1 MTEIQVKT
9 AVREYFAGALFS
21 DFLVRVDDD
30 HPNLC
35 TIHFGSTQNG
45 IADVVLC
52 NKDEAFVAIAECKS
66 SGIGIN
72 DAGREQ
78 LKSYL
83 NSKGTRFGILAASI
97 NSEKWVFAENL
108 GGNKFRVVEK
118 SYFEKHVLDPPTTEW
133 TQQNVLKWKSKAE
146 ALKSDAQKWKSM
158 AEETESIAQEWKS
171 TAEKL
176 KSDAQKWKS
185 MAEETESIAQ
195 EWKSTAEKLKSD
207 AQKWKSWTQRAAAII
222 VLSILLSIASHFI
235 GTSPPAST
243 NGFANRNDLY
253 QVMRIIDGDTV
264 EIEYEGARTSVQLIG
279 VNAPETVHPGKPVER
294 YGREATAF
302 LQKLVLNRFV
312 YFEFDG
318 SKKDQY
324 DRLLA
329 YVRRDSDDLFVNVE
343 IIRQGYGKTD
353 DRYPFKYMKLFEY
366 HGFQAR
372 TARIGIWSR

>member
-1 MTEIQVKT
+1 MNEFSEIQVKT

-21 DFLVRVDDD
+21 DFLVRIDDD

-35 TIHFGSTQNG
+35 TIQFGSTHYG
-45 IADVVLC
+45 TVDFALC
-52 NKDEAFVAIAECKS
+52 NKDEFFVAIAECKS
-66 SGIGIN
+66 SKIGIT
-72 DAGREQ
+72 DAGKEQ
-78 LKSYL
+78 IKSYL
-83 NSKGTRFGILAASI
+83 NSKGTRFGIFAASI

-108 GGNKFRVVEK
+108 GGNKFREVKK
-118 SYFEKHVLDPPTTEW
+118 SFFEEHVFDPPTIEW
-133 TQQNVLKWKSKAE
+133 TQQNVLKWKST
-146 ALKSDAQKWKSM
+146 
-158 AEETESIAQEWKS
+158 AEELKFDVQ
-171 TAEKL
+171 KL
-176 KSDAQKWKS
+176 KSKV
-185 MAEETESIAQ
+185 EEQESI
-195 EWKSTAEKLKSD
+195 
-207 AQKWKSWTQRAAAII
+207 AQKWKSWTQRVAAILGISVLTII
-222 VLSILLSIASHFI
+222 VLTVLLLRD
-235 GTSPPAST
+235 SPPTST

-312 YFEFDG
+312 YFEFDR

-353 DRYPFKYMKLFEY
+353 DRYPFKYMNLFEY

-372 TARIGIWSR
+372 TARIGMWSR